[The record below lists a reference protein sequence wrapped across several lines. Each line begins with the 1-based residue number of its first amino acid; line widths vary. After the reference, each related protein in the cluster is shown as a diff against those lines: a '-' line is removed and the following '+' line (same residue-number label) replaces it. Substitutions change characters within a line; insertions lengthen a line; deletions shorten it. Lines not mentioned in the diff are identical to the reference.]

1 MFRTPTAMD
10 TNQNVEKYA
19 ARILAGKVK
28 RSSNHPVQKT
38 LSMDIAMEQLK
49 NNPEQIQS
57 LLKDEMVKRDQLPN
71 QKEFVD
77 YLRSQ
82 TNPKDLAALINIKL
96 TTVEHWFRYD
106 EKGFSY
112 PSIDDW
118 NKIKQ
123 HLNPIKFNEELT
135 HTTTIEWKE

>member
-135 HTTTIEWKE
+135 HTITIEWKE